1 MKKIAI
7 SFFALFFILTGLNLS
22 NQEVYA
28 CSCAESNSA
37 QKLERSD
44 AVFLGRVMDVGG
56 TRNREIGKVREYT
69 FTVDKAWKGQ
79 LTKTT
84 TIFSNDG
91 AGASC
96 GFKFKNNESYLV
108 YSFKGANGELETN
121 LCTGN
126 LEYQK
131 AKSELSSLGQDIE
144 VKMNAANEW
153 KMGNLV
159 LYMGGILLGLG
170 LIFLVYRQIKSRR

>member
-1 MKKIAI
+1 MKKIAV
-7 SFFALFFILTGLNLS
+7 SFFAFFLILTGLNLS

-28 CSCAESNSA
+28 CSCVASNSA
-37 QKLERSD
+37 EKLARSD
-44 AVFLGRVMDVGG
+44 AVFLGRVIDVGG

-69 FTVDKAWKGQ
+69 FTVDQAWKGQ

-108 YSFKGANGELETN
+108 YSFKGDSGDLETN

-126 LEYQK
+126 LEYQQ

-144 VKMNAANEW
+144 VKMNDANEP
-153 KMGNLV
+153 KMGTMV
-159 LYMGGILLGLG
+159 LYMGSIVIVFGI
-170 LIFLVYRQIKSRR
+170 IFLVYRKRYKS

>member
-1 MKKIAI
+1 MKKIAV
-7 SFFALFFILTGLNLS
+7 SFFAVFLILTGLNLF

-28 CSCAESNSA
+28 CSCVASNSA

-44 AVFLGRVMDVGG
+44 AVFLGRVIDVGE

-79 LTKTT
+79 ITKTT

-91 AGASC
+91 ASASC
-96 GFKFKNNESYLV
+96 GFKFKNNKSYLV
-108 YSFKGANGELETN
+108 YSFKGDSGDLETN

-126 LEYQK
+126 LEYQQ

-144 VKMNAANEW
+144 VKMNAANEQNIG
-153 KMGNLV
+153 MLILYLGSVLLV
-159 LYMGGILLGLG
+159 FGI
-170 LIFLVYRQIKSRR
+170 IYLVCRHVKSRG